1 MISFERLVIFDK
13 EFKRL
18 LKKYRSLEKDLDV
31 LKDALELFPTGQS
44 NNSEI
49 VFNSENVKV
58 IKTRLFCRYLKGSTL
73 RLTYAYHQ
81 EENKICFME
90 IYFKGDKVNEDRER
104 IKNYL
109 KEISC
114 PGNPDN

>member
-1 MISFERLVIFDK
+1 MINYERLTIFDK

-18 LKKYRSLEKDLDV
+18 LKKYRSLNNDLDV

-49 VFNSENVKV
+49 VHYNDNVKI

-81 EENKICFME
+81 TENKICFIE
-90 IYFKGDKVNEDRER
+90 IFYKGNKENEDRER
-104 IKNYL
+104 IKDYL
-109 KEISC
+109 KQF
-114 PGNPDN
+114 

>member
-1 MISFERLVIFDK
+1 MINYESLTTFDK

-18 LKKYRSLEKDLDV
+18 FKKYRSLEKDLGV

-49 VFNSENVKV
+49 VFNNENVKV
-58 IKTRLFCRYLKGSTL
+58 VKTRLFCRYLKGSTL
-73 RLTYAYHQ
+73 RLTYAYHRQ
-81 EENKICFME
+81 ENKTCFIE
-90 IYFKGDKVNEDRER
+90 IYFKGDKENEDRER

-109 KEISC
+109 KEIKVK
-114 PGNPDN
+114 

>member
-1 MISFERLVIFDK
+1 MISYEKLTIFDK

-18 LKKYRSLEKDLDV
+18 FKKYRSLEKDLEV

-49 VFNSENVKV
+49 VFNSENVKIV
-58 IKTRLFCRYLKGSTL
+58 KTRLFCRFLKGSTL

-81 EENKICFME
+81 DENKICFIE
-90 IYFKGDKVNEDRER
+90 IYFKGDKENEDRER
-104 IKNYL
+104 IKEYL
-109 KEISC
+109 RETEVK
-114 PGNPDN
+114 

>member
-49 VFNSENVKV
+49 VFNS
-58 IKTRLFCRYLKGSTL
+58 
-73 RLTYAYHQ
+73 
-81 EENKICFME
+81 
-90 IYFKGDKVNEDRER
+90 
-104 IKNYL
+104 
-109 KEISC
+109 
-114 PGNPDN
+114 

>member
-1 MISFERLVIFDK
+1 MINYESLTIFDK

-18 LKKYRSLEKDLDV
+18 FKKYLSLEKDLNV

-49 VFNSENVKV
+49 IYNSEEIKV
-58 IKTRLFCRYLKGSTL
+58 VKTRLFCRYLKGSTL
-73 RLTYAYHQ
+73 RLVYVYYPK
-81 EENKICFME
+81 ENKICFLE

-104 IKNYL
+104 IKGYL
-109 KEISC
+109 KEI
-114 PGNPDN
+114 GVK